1 LYLFFAV
8 LTTVIKA
15 AIIDGLGQPAHI
27 FPKMD
32 LIIDGYN
39 LIGADDGLRGALEP
53 KRNWLTQKLVAYQRR
68 KAFNIVLVFDGWRSG
83 QAQETKERREAVT
96 VVYSRIGEKADAV
109 VMRLAREK
117 GSGCVV
123 VTSDREIRKAVERF
137 GAVAIYSSEFNQI
150 LRGLDDAAG
159 EDDADE
165 VDEQRSQRGNPNRI
179 GKAERKRQ
187 ERLKKLRL

>member
-15 AIIDGLGQPAHI
+15 AIIDGLGLTGPH
-27 FPKMD
+27 FLKMD

-68 KAFNIVLVFDGWRSG
+68 KAFSIVLVFDGWRSG
-83 QAQETKERREAVT
+83 QTQETKERHEAVT

-109 VMRLAREK
+109 VIRLAREK

-123 VTSDREIRKAVERF
+123 VTSDREIRKAVEGF
-137 GAVAIYSSEFNQI
+137 GAVAISSSEFNQI
-150 LRGLDDAAG
+150 LRGLDDATG
-159 EDDADE
+159 EDEADE
-165 VDEQRSQRGNPNRI
+165 VDEQPLHRGNPHRI
-179 GKAERKRQ
+179 GKTERKRQ

>member
-1 LYLFFAV
+1 
-8 LTTVIKA
+8 
-15 AIIDGLGQPAHI
+15 
-27 FPKMD
+27 MD

-83 QAQETKERREAVT
+83 QAQETKERHEAVT

-159 EDDADE
+159 EDEADE
-165 VDEQRSQRGNPNRI
+165 VDEQRSQRGNPHRI

>member
-1 LYLFFAV
+1 MYLFFAV

-15 AIIDGLGQPAHI
+15 AIIDGLGQRAQI
-27 FPKMD
+27 FSKMD

-39 LIGADDGLRGALEP
+39 LIGADDGLRSALEP

-83 QAQETKERREAVT
+83 QAQETKEKREGVT

-109 VMRLAREK
+109 VMRLARER

-159 EDDADE
+159 EDEADE